1 MSFTGNYYTDACLTA
16 AGGKPLGKLDFYQMH
31 TYSNGGNWNPNAPFK
46 VRSVSDCLI
55 IFQLTRSELC

>member
-46 VRSVSDCLI
+46 VRSVSDYLI
-55 IFQLTRSELC
+55 IF

>member
-1 MSFTGNYYTDACLTA
+1 MFTTGNYYTDACLTA

-46 VRSVSDCLI
+46 VQLHVLI
-55 IFQLTRSELC
+55 EPFEL